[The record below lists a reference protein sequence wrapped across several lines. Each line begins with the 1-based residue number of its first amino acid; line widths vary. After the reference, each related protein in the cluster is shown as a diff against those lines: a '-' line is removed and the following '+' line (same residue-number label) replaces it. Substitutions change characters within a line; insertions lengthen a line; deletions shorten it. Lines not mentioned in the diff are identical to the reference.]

1 MPAILGNH
9 HPNVSID
16 INTLT
21 SEELRYQICIFLS
34 QRLKNGKLGKNSLDQ
49 AAEMFGRKKGGV
61 QHLWRTHK
69 KAIVNPE
76 KFKLNIKRK
85 EGTGG
90 KRKIKVSDVVRR
102 VKAVPFWYRQTYRS
116 LAAQVGIP
124 TTTIFQLL
132 KSGIL
137 KRSISAVK
145 PALTDA
151 NKVQRVAYCES
162 FIEPDGCFGDMLD
175 RVDIDEKR

>member
-21 SEELRYQICIFLS
+21 SEELRYQICMFLS
-34 QRLKNGKLGKNSLDQ
+34 QRLKNGKLGKDSLDQ

-61 QHLWRTHK
+61 RHLWRTHK

-76 KFKLNIKRK
+76 KFKLNVKRK

-90 KRKIKVSDVVRR
+90 KCKIKVSDVERM
-102 VKAVPFWYRQTYRS
+102 VKAVQFRYRQTYRS

-124 TTTIFQLL
+124 T
-132 KSGIL
+132 
-137 KRSISAVK
+137 
-145 PALTDA
+145 
-151 NKVQRVAYCES
+151 
-162 FIEPDGCFGDMLD
+162 
-175 RVDIDEKR
+175 